1 MIVTVSVVP
10 NSKKFSISVKDGVM
24 KVHLEKPPENNKANI
39 ELITKFS
46 KLLNIEVQ
54 LIAGHK
60 SKHKKLLIAIS
71 ERDWEQ
77 FVKAQ
82 V

>member
-1 MIVTVSVVP
+1 MIIEVSVIP
-10 NSKKFSISVKDGVM
+10 NSKKFAISVKDGII
-24 KVHLEKPPENNKANI
+24 KVHLEKPPENNKANL

-46 KLLNIEVQ
+46 KLLNTEVQ

-60 SKHKKLLIAIS
+60 SKHKKLAIAIS
-71 ERDWEQ
+71 ERDWEK

-82 V
+82 A